1 MVEPGTPVQPGWAAV
16 DGTIKQVIYLGMFT
30 RYIVSVDDGGELT
43 VVRQNLDE
51 TSMDVLSAQGKRV
64 QLTWQRAF
72 DRVISNQA

>member
-1 MVEPGTPVQPGWAAV
+1 MLTRYLVQV
-16 DGTIKQVIYLGMFT
+16 DGG
-30 RYIVSVDDGGELT
+30 SELT

-72 DRVISNQA
+72 DRVLESPQ